1 MPLTPE
7 HKEKSREK
15 ILSAASKLFAAQGF
29 ENTSIDE
36 IMLEAEMTRG
46 GFYAHFS
53 SKSDLYKETI
63 FSMSQNSRLAK
74 AINSLNDTENNKVD
88 IKNGAGSKAL
98 TDDCFLE
105 LIDLYLSFGHV
116 NLDANQCPLAFLATD
131 VAVREPSIRSAYT
144 KVFGNMA
151 QIITKKLDTNYK
163 ERQLDGMAIT
173 GMLVGSVAVARA
185 INNPEMAK
193 ELLTSCKQLIF
204 KLLGEHNFTR
214 PETQER

>member
-15 ILSAASKLFAAQGF
+15 ILSAASKLFTAQGF

-53 SKSDLYKETI
+53 SKADLYKETI
-63 FSMSQNSRLAK
+63 FSMSKNSRLAK
-74 AINSLNDTENNKVD
+74 AIETLNDSDKYKNDMEYSANSMTLNN
-88 IKNGAGSKAL
+88 
-98 TDDCFLE
+98 DCFLE
-105 LIDLYLSFGHV
+105 LIERYLSIGHV
-116 NLDANQCPLAFLATD
+116 NLDINQCPLAFLATD

-144 KVFGNMA
+144 TVFGNMA
-151 QIITKKLDTNYK
+151 QIITQKLDTTYK
-163 ERQLDGMAIT
+163 EKQLDGMAIT

-185 INNPEMAK
+185 INDTKMAE
-193 ELLTSCKQLIF
+193 ELLASCKQLVF
-204 KLLGEHNFTR
+204 HLLGEPSSTR
-214 PETQER
+214 